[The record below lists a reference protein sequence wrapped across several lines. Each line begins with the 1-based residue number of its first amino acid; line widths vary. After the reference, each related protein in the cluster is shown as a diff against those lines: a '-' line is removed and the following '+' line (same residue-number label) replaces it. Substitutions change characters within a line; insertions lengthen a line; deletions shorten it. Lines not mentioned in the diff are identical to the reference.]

1 MPLKSHLVHEISRL
15 RISSAEAVENAA
27 SFSSLKKYLHV
38 ERSIQLKVEDIL
50 KKRLNEKRSNLIL
63 LCGSVGD
70 GKSHLLAYLNEEK
83 KELMSEFTIINDA
96 TESYSPNKTS
106 LETLEELLRD
116 FSDENLKKTNAKIII
131 AINLG
136 VLHNFV
142 NYGQHKYDFQTLNK
156 FINDSGIFT
165 SNVMTHKQD
174 ENFDLVSF
182 SDYQMF
188 ELTNEG
194 VQAVYLEKLIERVCS
209 ENADNPFHAAYK
221 RDQSLKID
229 SIIHQNYSFLCDS
242 TVRKQ
247 IIQLVVRT
255 MIQYNLKLSTRHF
268 LNFIADILMPNN
280 EELIQ
285 INPEHT
291 LPNLLF
297 NSQDRS
303 QILNVI
309 HKLKPIHTR
318 SKLIDD
324 LLIKL
329 NTHSTIEK
337 LIEEKFSNNIARSWL
352 LQGGKN
358 DVNEELDSFSEN
370 FISLLYLTNYNFS
383 KNLESDDYYDFIKL
397 LYGLNS
403 GNDETIIEFRKY
415 IKNAIYEWNKFPKSK
430 KAYVY
435 FKQLESDLAI
445 AQNLRLTVD
454 KNIYTKHDEIYL
466 ETFKPYLFIAFKK
479 GNKHVT
485 LEVNYTLFRLLNKVC
500 RGYRPNKLD
509 ENHAATWLDFLEKIM
524 KFGDKQEEVLLSF
537 LNEGRHYIL
546 KSEDEDALTFEEVE

>member
-1 MPLKSHLVHEISRL
+1 MPLKSHLVREISRL

-38 ERSIQLKVEDIL
+38 ERSIQSKVEDIL
-50 KKRLNEKRSNLIL
+50 KKRLNEKGSNLIL

-83 KELMSEFTIINDA
+83 KELMSKFTIINDA
-96 TESYSPNKTS
+96 TESYDPNKTS

-116 FSDENLKKTNAKIII
+116 FSDENLKKTNEKIII

-142 NYGQHKYDFQTLNK
+142 NYEQHKYNFQILNK

-165 SNVMTHKQD
+165 SNIMTHKQD

-194 VQAVYLEKLIERVCS
+194 VQAIYLEKLIERVCS
-209 ENADNPFHAAYK
+209 ENADNPFHSAYK

-247 IIQLVVRT
+247 IIHLVVKT

-285 INPEHT
+285 INSEHT

-309 HKLKPIHTR
+309 QKLKPTHTR

-324 LLIKL
+324 LLISL
-329 NTHSTIEK
+329 NTHSNIEK
-337 LIEEKFSNNIARSWL
+337 LIEAKFSNNIAKTWL
-352 LQGGKN
+352 LQIDNNG
-358 DVNEELDSFSEN
+358 VNKELDSFSEK
-370 FISLLYLTNYNFS
+370 FISLLYLTDCTFS
-383 KNLESDDYYDFIKL
+383 KNLECNDYREFTKL
-397 LYGLNS
+397 LYGLNC
-403 GNDETIIEFRKY
+403 GNDQVIYEFRKY
-415 IKNAIYEWNKFPKSK
+415 IKNAIYEWNRYPKSK

-445 AQNLRLTVD
+445 AQNLKLAID
-454 KNIYTKHDEIYL
+454 KNIYTKHDEVYL

-479 GNKHVT
+479 GNKQVT
-485 LEVNYTLFRLLNKVC
+485 LEINYTLFRLLNKVC
-500 RGYRPNKLD
+500 KGYRPNKLD

-524 KFGDKQEEVLLSF
+524 KFGDKQEEILLSF

-546 KSEDEDALTFEEVE
+546 KSEDEDALIFEEVE